1 MPSPFYP
8 SSVVLFQFH
17 GGHGQ
22 SYASISHTLLNCT
35 YSGTSEERTIWDQ
48 ALGSL
53 FRGCLLSEVDHF
65 YHATAPYYSVI
76 ILLFA
81 VARFLADY
89 SLVFIHVAYLI
100 FIESV
105 FQ

>member
-1 MPSPFYP
+1 MCICVSNVLVVYLFYSEFFFALL
-8 SSVVLFQFH
+8 SSLKVSVMGQRSGQFH
-17 GGHGQ
+17 
-22 SYASISHTLLNCT
+22 S
-35 YSGTSEERTIWDQ
+35 
-48 ALGSL
+48 
-53 FRGCLLSEVDHF
+53 LSEVDHF
-65 YHATAPYYSVI
+65 YHVTAPYYSVI

-89 SLVFIHVAYLI
+89 SLVFIHVEYLI

>member
-1 MPSPFYP
+1 M
-8 SSVVLFQFH
+8 
-17 GGHGQ
+17 
-22 SYASISHTLLNCT
+22 
-35 YSGTSEERTIWDQ
+35 
-48 ALGSL
+48 
-53 FRGCLLSEVDHF
+53 LSEVDHF

-100 FIESV
+100 QSFSNKKKDTDEDNGYYNLITSLNSWVMGHIVKEGGLL
-105 FQ
+105 Q